1 MNPEW
6 LHSLQQLSLVR
17 LILGYL
23 KKANAFPENE
33 NNLAY
38 LPYEVWR
45 NRFFRARLN
54 LIFGLVSG
62 GYVIRI
68 AINLLPLF
76 YQDKYF
82 LTRYV
87 LLDGLTLFSL
97 LICFVFLQ
105 TALGR
110 RHLGIIFLGFSWS
123 LEMNEQV
130 IESIMA
136 IFNPEFA
143 EFIQPER
150 LAWVSTFFSQAIL
163 IPVHWPLHLLSQC
176 MILGYYFSI
185 NALSG
190 FNTIPDTKEPIGWFL
205 TLLWVCL
212 VCDLSVY
219 LYERL
224 QRTEFRSRQQLEIA
238 YQELEAAEQ
247 EVRKALEKE
256 KELNQLKSRLVS
268 MISHEFRTPLTTILA
283 STEALE
289 HYSHRWSE
297 EKKETYF
304 RRIQN
309 TIQHLT
315 DLLNDALLFGKAEA
329 NHLSFKPEKV
339 NLEQFFQSL
348 IEEMKLYDHEKHR
361 FQFIVENRLNHLPHP
376 AMDQKLLRHIFTNL
390 LSNAIKYSPQGGRI
404 TLKLQYRKNQ
414 AVLTLADEGI
424 GIAQEDIK
432 HLFESFHRAQNVGT
446 IPGTGLGLAIVKRA
460 VDVHQGT
467 ITVQSQIGK
476 GTIFTVT
483 LPLNDSGITSNDYN
497 PSN

>member
-1 MNPEW
+1 MTPKW
-6 LHSLQQLSLVR
+6 LNSLQQLSFVL

-23 KKANAFPENE
+23 KKANAFPENDE
-33 NNLAY
+33 NLTY

-54 LIFGLVSG
+54 LTFGLVSC
-62 GYVIRI
+62 GYIISI
-68 AINLLPLF
+68 ALNLLPLI
-76 YQDKYF
+76 YQEKYF

-87 LLDGLTLFSL
+87 LLDSLTLFSL
-97 LICFVFLQ
+97 LICFFFLQ
-105 TALGR
+105 TSLSR

-136 IFNPEFA
+136 ILNPEFA

-212 VCDLSVY
+212 ICDLSVY

-224 QRTEFRSRQQLEIA
+224 QRTEFRSRRQLAIA
-238 YQELEAAEQ
+238 YQELEVAEQ

-268 MISHEFRTPLTTILA
+268 IISHEFRTPLTTILA

-289 HYSHRWSE
+289 HYSYKWSE

-304 RRIQN
+304 RRITN

-329 NHLSFKPEKV
+329 NHLSFKPETID
-339 NLEQFFQSL
+339 LEKFFQSL
-348 IEEMKLYDHEKHR
+348 IEEIRSSHDEKYR
-361 FQFIVENRLNHLPHP
+361 FQFIVENQNHQPQNP

-390 LSNAIKYSPQGGRI
+390 LSNAIKYSPRGGRI
-404 TLKLQYRKNQ
+404 ILKLQYRKNQ
-414 AVLTLADEGI
+414 AIFILADEGI

-432 HLFESFHRAQNVGT
+432 HLFESFHR
-446 IPGTGLGLAIVKRA
+446 L
-460 VDVHQGT
+460 
-467 ITVQSQIGK
+467 
-476 GTIFTVT
+476 
-483 LPLNDSGITSNDYN
+483 
-497 PSN
+497 